1 MLKATVTVAN
11 LMGLHARPATQ
22 FVALS
27 QKFSSDIRLIKGGR
41 EFDAKSILSI
51 LSAGIKQGTAVELAA
66 NGDDEAEA
74 IKQLMDLIG
83 SLME

>member
-1 MLKATVTVAN
+1 MFKATVTVTN
-11 LMGLHARPATQ
+11 LTGLHARPATQ

-27 QKFSSDIRLIKGGR
+27 QKFSSDIRIIKGDG

-51 LSAGIKQGTAVELAA
+51 LSAGITQGTTVELAA

-74 IKQLMDLIG
+74 VKQLTDLIG